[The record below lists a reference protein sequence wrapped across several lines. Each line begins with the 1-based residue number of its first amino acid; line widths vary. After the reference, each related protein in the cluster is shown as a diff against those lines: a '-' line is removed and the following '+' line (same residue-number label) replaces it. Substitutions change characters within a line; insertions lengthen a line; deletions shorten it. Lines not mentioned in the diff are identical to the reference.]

1 MEGSLSNNFLNKKHP
16 STICHCFFI
25 MLVCTQWL
33 SICLLY
39 ALSYKVKI
47 ETKNTSL
54 RDVFFVFI
62 IYIYLLI
69 ISYVCSKILIT
80 QIYILKSMSYK
91 EQIDNYLR
99 SLGKLAYI
107 GNLIWNL
114 FHIKS

>member
-1 MEGSLSNNFLNKKHP
+1 
-16 STICHCFFI
+16 

-62 IYIYLLI
+62 IYISSHNFLRLFKDTDYTNIYFKKYVLQRINRQLPQVVRQVSLYRKLNMEF
-69 ISYVCSKILIT
+69 ISY
-80 QIYILKSMSYK
+80 
-91 EQIDNYLR
+91 
-99 SLGKLAYI
+99 
-107 GNLIWNL
+107 
-114 FHIKS
+114 